1 VTFPTAEIAV
11 MGPDGAVNI
20 VRRGEIAKAAD
31 PAATRAAF
39 VADYKEKFAN
49 PYKAAELGFIDEV
62 IYPRMLRA
70 RLHASLEMLKDKRD
84 TNPPKKHSNIPL

>member
-1 VTFPTAEIAV
+1 

-20 VRRGEIAKAAD
+20 VRRNEIAKAAD

-39 VADYKEKFAN
+39 IADYRERFAN
-49 PYKAAELGFIDEV
+49 PYKAAELGFVDEV
-62 IYPRMLRA
+62 IYPRTLRQ
-70 RLHASLEMLKDKRD
+70 RLHRALEMLKDKRD